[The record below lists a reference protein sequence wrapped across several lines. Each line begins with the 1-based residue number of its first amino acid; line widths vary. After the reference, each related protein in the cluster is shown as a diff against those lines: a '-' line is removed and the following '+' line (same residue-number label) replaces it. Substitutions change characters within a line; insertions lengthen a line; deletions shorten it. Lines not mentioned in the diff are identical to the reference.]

1 MSLGPWEIVLI
12 FLVVIILF
20 GGAKIP
26 EIARSLGKGLREF
39 KKTTKDIQ
47 DEVTNIKEDVKKTV
61 DNTEKYFLPLCILFK
76 KHLFD
81 IYHKSDERNCII
93 I

>member
-47 DEVTNIKEDVKKTV
+47 DEVSNINEDVKKTV
-61 DNTEKYFLPLCILFK
+61 DNTKE
-76 KHLFD
+76 
-81 IYHKSDERNCII
+81 
-93 I
+93 

>member
-47 DEVTNIKEDVKKTV
+47 DEVSNIKEDVKKSV
-61 DNTEKYFLPLCILFK
+61 DNIE
-76 KHLFD
+76 
-81 IYHKSDERNCII
+81 
-93 I
+93 

>member
-47 DEVTNIKEDVKKTV
+47 DEVSNIKEDVKKTV
-61 DNTEKYFLPLCILFK
+61 DNTEK
-76 KHLFD
+76 
-81 IYHKSDERNCII
+81 
-93 I
+93 

>member
-47 DEVTNIKEDVKKTV
+47 DEVSNIKEDVKNSV
-61 DNTEKYFLPLCILFK
+61 DNTE
-76 KHLFD
+76 
-81 IYHKSDERNCII
+81 E
-93 I
+93 

>member
-12 FLVVIILF
+12 FLVVIIFF

-47 DEVTNIKEDVKKTV
+47 DEVSNIKEDMKKTV
-61 DNTEKYFLPLCILFK
+61 DNTE
-76 KHLFD
+76 
-81 IYHKSDERNCII
+81 E
-93 I
+93 

>member
-12 FLVVIILF
+12 FLVFIILF

-47 DEVTNIKEDVKKTV
+47 DEVSNIKEDVKKTV
-61 DNTEKYFLPLCILFK
+61 DNTE
-76 KHLFD
+76 
-81 IYHKSDERNCII
+81 E
-93 I
+93 

>member
-39 KKTTKDIQ
+39 KNTTKDIQ
-47 DEVTNIKEDVKKTV
+47 DEVSNIKEDVKKSV
-61 DNTEKYFLPLCILFK
+61 DNTE
-76 KHLFD
+76 
-81 IYHKSDERNCII
+81 
-93 I
+93 

>member
-61 DNTEKYFLPLCILFK
+61 DNTEK
-76 KHLFD
+76 
-81 IYHKSDERNCII
+81 
-93 I
+93 

>member
-47 DEVTNIKEDVKKTV
+47 DEVSNIKEDVKNTV
-61 DNTEKYFLPLCILFK
+61 DNTE
-76 KHLFD
+76 
-81 IYHKSDERNCII
+81 E
-93 I
+93 

>member
-47 DEVTNIKEDVKKTV
+47 DEVSNIKEDVKKTV
-61 DNTEKYFLPLCILFK
+61 DNTE
-76 KHLFD
+76 
-81 IYHKSDERNCII
+81 E
-93 I
+93 

>member
-47 DEVTNIKEDVKKTV
+47 DEDSNKNEDVKKTV
-61 DNTEKYFLPLCILFK
+61 DNTKE
-76 KHLFD
+76 
-81 IYHKSDERNCII
+81 
-93 I
+93 

>member
-26 EIARSLGKGLREF
+26 DIARNLGKGLREF

-47 DEVTNIKEDVKKTV
+47 DEVSNIKEDVKKSV
-61 DNTEKYFLPLCILFK
+61 DNTE
-76 KHLFD
+76 
-81 IYHKSDERNCII
+81 
-93 I
+93 